1 MLLAALLVALASAVT
16 VPAATGSDEAPCAA
30 SSLAATFSLV
40 PGSAGAGNV
49 VYALRLRN
57 RSQGTCFV
65 SGLPSV
71 QLLDRRGRRL
81 PTRVTAA
88 FPNALT
94 AVLVRLRP
102 GGFASASARFS
113 PDVPGPG
120 EGHPGKP
127 CEPKAYRMR
136 VQTRPGSGWTSGPV
150 QPPTSVCEHG
160 RLSVSALVA
169 GKTPPH
175 A

>member
-1 MLLAALLVALASAVT
+1 MLIALLLAAIAAATASAGART
-16 VPAATGSDEAPCAA
+16 ISSPCAA
-30 SSLAATFSLV
+30 GALAESFSVV
-40 PGSAGAGNV
+40 PGSAGAGNI

-57 RSQGTCFV
+57 RSAADCFV
-65 SGLPSV
+65 SGLPTM

-81 PTRVTAA
+81 PTRVVAA

-94 AVLVRLRP
+94 AVLVVLRP
-102 GGFASASARFS
+102 GGYASASARFS

-127 CEPKAYRMR
+127 CEPKAYRVR
-136 VQTRPGSGWTSGPV
+136 VRTRAGGGWTTGAV
-150 QPPTSVCEHG
+150 KPPTSVCEHG

-175 A
+175 T